1 MPEWMRNAVPGMKQR
16 AEFWLANV
24 QARAAAN
31 LVPPPERVGPGP
43 RSGVRKS
50 KKLADAA
57 REAQSDPSEVS
68 RRMLRVLQAASL
80 HE

>member
-1 MPEWMRNAVPGMKQR
+1 M
-16 AEFWLANV
+16 
-24 QARAAAN
+24 
-31 LVPPPERVGPGP
+31 PPPERVGPGP

-68 RRMLRVLQAASL
+68 HRMLRVLQTARL
-80 HE
+80 HECASTVAECRL